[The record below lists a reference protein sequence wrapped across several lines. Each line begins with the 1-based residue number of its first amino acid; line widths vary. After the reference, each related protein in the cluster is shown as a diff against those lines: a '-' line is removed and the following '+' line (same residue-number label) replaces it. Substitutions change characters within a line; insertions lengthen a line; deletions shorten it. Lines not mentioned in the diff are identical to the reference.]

1 MQLINTG
8 TPREIALNQA
18 MERIVNYLMNEAF
31 KKVAQKIQERDYEIL
46 EARTE

>member
-31 KKVAQKIQERDYEIL
+31 KRLHKKFKKETMQF
-46 EARTE
+46 